1 MFRAGSGRKSD
12 EKTRATKKAIFPG
25 VPGGIPNR
33 KLYDTGSNCMNEQLI
48 KGTAAKKPSTNEA
61 RQRIYKGLGTGG
73 LQNRDKY

>member
-1 MFRAGSGRKSD
+1 
-12 EKTRATKKAIFPG
+12 
-25 VPGGIPNR
+25 
-33 KLYDTGSNCMNEQLI
+33 MNEQLI